1 MTKRIFLNHK
11 GFRIYLGTKEDEPA
25 SPAAAAAEK
34 PAKKKAAKKPASAET
49 EE

>member
-1 MTKRIFLNHK
+1 MSKRIFLYHK
-11 GFRIYLGTKEDEPA
+11 GFRIYLGTKENEPA
-25 SPAAAAAEK
+25 SPAAAAEK